1 MESLSARVAPRRSG
15 RMIVTSRRHKIMD
28 YVSAELLV
36 DPELG
41 LDEHE
46 EILATGRIDSMSVMR
61 LVSFINEEFSITI
74 PNQDLI
80 IDNFRSIDALDTYLS
95 GHGHG

>member
-1 MESLSARVAPRRSG
+1 MTSPRRL
-15 RMIVTSRRHKIMD
+15 KIMN
-28 YVSAELLV
+28 YVSAELLA

-61 LVSFINEEFSITI
+61 LVSFIKDEFSISI
-74 PNQDLI
+74 PNEDLVLDHFKSVHAI
-80 IDNFRSIDALDTYLS
+80 DTYLDT
-95 GHGHG
+95 HDDD

>member
-1 MESLSARVAPRRSG
+1 MSTRRRTIME
-15 RMIVTSRRHKIMD
+15 

-46 EILATGRIDSMSVMR
+46 EILAAGRIDSMSVMR

-74 PNQDLI
+74 PNQDLV
-80 IDNFRSIDALDTYLS
+80 IDNFKSVDAIDAYLS
-95 GHGHG
+95 RYGNG

>member
-1 MESLSARVAPRRSG
+1 MSTRR
-15 RMIVTSRRHKIMD
+15 RKIMD
-28 YVSAELLV
+28 YVGSELLV

-46 EILATGRIDSMSVMR
+46 EFLISGRVDSMGVMR

-74 PNQDLI
+74 PNEDLVA
-80 IDNFRSIDALDTYLS
+80 DNFGSVEAIDAYLS
-95 GHGHG
+95 RYGGD